1 MLVISEL
8 RFVVY
13 KYLRAAL
20 LLLICFC
27 FCCQGKSIPLTS
39 SFSPIKIRIYC
50 SQNPI
55 PAESL
60 WLSRISSDK
69 HGAKSLSKFIKEWE
83 TIRVSETVSREDW
96 QPHGALMR
104 AAEDGIRCLPT
115 ILLVD
120 KKNRVFARIEGGANK
135 DNLEAKLALLHYFII
150 NPRPVSCINRIKT
163 GSAQTQ
169 SKLICSYLSHVPVER
184 WFVDYPRTM
193 KRLEKLQSQDK
204 AFILAKDARL
214 RLAKVKQ
221 TAQLIQQSFDARQPE
236 EIWHCIELW
245 RQKIDDPCTSL
256 EDKQRFL
263 LAFVHPLWIRLE
275 AFHYQGGHVPASEEA
290 FSQAIQSLEEAR
302 DIDKSSP
309 LGKRADYLREELRK
323 ARLSAAK
330 YD

>member
-1 MLVISEL
+1 M
-8 RFVVY
+8 
-13 KYLRAAL
+13 
-20 LLLICFC
+20 
-27 FCCQGKSIPLTS
+27 PLTS

-50 SQNPI
+50 AQNPI

-60 WLSRISSDK
+60 WLSHIKSDK
-69 HGAKSLSKFIKEWE
+69 REGKNLSEFIKEWE
-83 TIRVSETVSREDW
+83 IIRVPEIVSREDW
-96 QPHGALMR
+96 LPNGTLMK

-120 KKNRVFARIEGGANK
+120 KKDRVFARIEGGVNK

-163 GSAQTQ
+163 GSPQSQ

-184 WFVDYPRTM
+184 WYVDYPLTM
-193 KRLEKLQSQDK
+193 RRLEKLKSQDK
-204 AFILAKDARL
+204 DFILAKEARV

-221 TAQLIQQSFDARQPE
+221 TAQLIQQAFDAHQPD
-236 EIWHCIELW
+236 EILHCIDLW
-245 RQKIDDPCTSL
+245 RQKIDDPCTSM

-263 LAFVHPLWIRLE
+263 LAFIHPLWIRLE
-275 AFHYQGGHVPASEEA
+275 AFHYNGGHVPASEEA
-290 FSQAIQSLEEAR
+290 FSQAIKTLEEAR
-302 DIDKSSP
+302 DIDTSSP

>member
-1 MLVISEL
+1 M
-8 RFVVY
+8 
-13 KYLRAAL
+13 
-20 LLLICFC
+20 
-27 FCCQGKSIPLTS
+27 PLTS

-60 WLSRISSDK
+60 WLSHINSDK
-69 HGAKSLSKFIKEWE
+69 QEGKILSKFIKEWE
-83 TIRVSETVSREDW
+83 TIRVPETVSREDW
-96 QPHGALMR
+96 QPNGVLMK

-120 KKNRVFARIEGGANK
+120 KKNRVFARIEGGANQG
-135 DNLEAKLALLHYFII
+135 NLEAKLALLHYFII

-163 GSAQTQ
+163 GSSQSQ

-184 WFVDYPRTM
+184 WYVDYPRTM
-193 KRLEKLQSQDK
+193 RRLEKLESQDK
-204 AFILAKDARL
+204 AFILAKEARL

-221 TAQLIQQSFDARQPE
+221 TAQLIQQAFDAHKPD
-236 EIWHCIELW
+236 EILHCIDLW
-245 RQKIDDPCTSL
+245 RKKIDDPCTSL

-263 LAFVHPLWIRLE
+263 LAFIHPLWIRLE
-275 AFHYQGGHVPASEEA
+275 AYHYNGGHVPASEEA
-290 FSQAIQSLEEAR
+290 FSQAIKTLEEAR
-302 DIDKSSP
+302 DLDTSSP